1 MGSSGSPIILFNTF
15 TVIGIHKEADIDYK
29 LNIGTFIGEVIKE
42 INYKENNIKNINLI
56 ENEAKENTINKSHN
70 RNKENN
76 NEDNEDNEDEDT
88 IKEEI
93 EHINKQFEG
102 YVVIKSLGYFNY
114 LVIKKGKNELFV
126 AEIYKKS
133 IVGEYFY
140 SYNQILNLLRHPYI
154 LKIEEIKYTKDYF
167 CIIKPYIEHYMTLLD
182 CLEKYEGKYKR
193 PFEEDI
199 IQHIMRQ
206 LVDVIKY
213 IHGFNIIHRNLK
225 PSKIIVFFENEK
237 DRSDLNM
244 IKATIKI
251 HDFSLAIQ
259 LGKNEKAYDA
269 VGSPLY
275 IDPIILKKFCKRSDI
290 YQTGYNEK

>member
-1 MGSSGSPIILFNTF
+1 MDEFFN
-15 TVIGIHKEADIDYK
+15 
-29 LNIGTFIGEVIKE
+29 
-42 INYKENNIKNINLI
+42 
-56 ENEAKENTINKSHN
+56 
-70 RNKENN
+70 
-76 NEDNEDNEDEDT
+76 
-88 IKEEI
+88 
-93 EHINKQFEG
+93 
-102 YVVIKSLGYFNY
+102 
-114 LVIKKGKNELFV
+114 
-126 AEIYKKS
+126 
-133 IVGEYFY
+133 
-140 SYNQILNLLRHPYI
+140 SYYQILNLLRHPYI

-251 HDFSLAIQ
+251 QDFFLAIQ
-259 LGKNEKAYDA
+259 LGKNEKAYLA
-269 VGSPLY
+269 
-275 IDPIILKKFCKRSDI
+275 
-290 YQTGYNEK
+290 